1 MRCVSRRCGGRG
13 VWWECLS
20 EGMSK
25 VPGSAGSAG
34 AARLASREC
43 VWWSEVKQGDARAKA
58 PHRHTCHASHGKRT
72 KTLTRD
78 KTRRWFCCGLCA
90 ETHAPREDKAE
101 GGAPARARRRGTG
114 GPRDRPTPAR
124 GKGRTAHR
132 FVRWCVCLIRIF
144 GTKAEPQRIVATRPL
159 CLVQHPVPH
168 SSRLQGIHRVGPV
181 TCDRVR
187 LRPKLGVLAAERP
200 TR

>member
-1 MRCVSRRCGGRG
+1 MPRAAQHERKPTHDREVCLVVLCSDAHIDPPKPRR
-13 VWWECLS
+13 
-20 EGMSK
+20 
-25 VPGSAGSAG
+25 
-34 AARLASREC
+34 
-43 VWWSEVKQGDARAKA
+43 
-58 PHRHTCHASHGKRT
+58 
-72 KTLTRD
+72 
-78 KTRRWFCCGLCA
+78 
-90 ETHAPREDKAE
+90 
-101 GGAPARARRRGTG
+101 GAPARARRRGTG
-114 GPRDRPTPAR
+114 GPAHVAPPPEEGGERGRPTALCD
-124 GKGRTAHR
+124 G
-132 FVRWCVCLIRIF
+132 VCVLRIF